1 MENRSRK
8 FNLLI
13 FSRLPRYVYMDDILS
28 RFKRKE
34 RGSSS
39 SDSETSPQGKRVCS
53 QEPNQSDEI
62 IVASDMLKNIAAKL
76 QQVLDKLGEM
86 DKKIES
92 VMANVA
98 SLENTMTNIQS
109 EVSSLKVRADSAET
123 KLKEIDTGLQ
133 FANAE
138 VEDLKT
144 QSRNN
149 QQSIVSLKEHLLYQE
164 VYNRRENLRFFG
176 LPESTESTTE
186 DSSEV
191 LYCFLERDLDIEG
204 ARNIEFPRVHR
215 LGRKKEG
222 ALCPIITRSLRYP
235 DRERVFKAALEA
247 QDEIDVKVYADLPKE
262 IQENR
267 KKQWPRLKRTRE
279 EGKTAYF
286 SRKEPDKL
294 FIEGRFVAS

>member
-1 MENRSRK
+1 M
-8 FNLLI
+8 
-13 FSRLPRYVYMDDILS
+13 
-28 RFKRKE
+28 
-34 RGSSS
+34 
-39 SDSETSPQGKRVCS
+39 T
-53 QEPNQSDEI
+53 
-62 IVASDMLKNIAAKL
+62 
-76 QQVLDKLGEM
+76 
-86 DKKIES
+86 
-92 VMANVA
+92 
-98 SLENTMTNIQS
+98 SLETRMTNIQS

-123 KLKEIDTGLQ
+123 KFKEMYTGLQ

-176 LPESTESTTE
+176 LPESIESTIE

-204 ARNIEFPRVHR
+204 ARSIKFQSVHR
-215 LGRKKEG
+215 LRRKKEG
-222 ALCPIITRSLRYP
+222 ALRPIIAHFLRYH
-235 DRERVFKAALEA
+235 DQARVFKA

-267 KKQWPRLKRTRE
+267 KKQWPRLKRARE

-294 FIEGRFVAS
+294 FIEGHFVASCFFSFSVGHNLILNFI